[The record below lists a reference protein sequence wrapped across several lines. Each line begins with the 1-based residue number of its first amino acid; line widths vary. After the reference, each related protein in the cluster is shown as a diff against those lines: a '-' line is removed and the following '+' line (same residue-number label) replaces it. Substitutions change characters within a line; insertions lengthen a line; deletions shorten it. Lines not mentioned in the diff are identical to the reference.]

1 MDQSERE
8 IFPYIYISLF
18 QVSDNLANYRTLLID
33 LLMKIKIK
41 SPESLHNKTI
51 GEMFAAMDW
60 VGSGAEINRKLLT
73 GEHNSLCLA
82 HGRQPL
88 SPYQSFSVPEIHRLP
103 PLDSQCPRSSH
114 VRSNPSYRD
123 LFNVQAPLR
132 SSMSS
137 LSTEETKVFILVIG
151 AFLFYI

>member
-1 MDQSERE
+1 MDH
-8 IFPYIYISLF
+8 
-18 QVSDNLANYRTLLID
+18 NLANYRTLLID
-33 LLMKIKIK
+33 LLMRIKIK

-88 SPYQSFSVPEIHRLP
+88 IPYQSFSVPEIKELRRV
-103 PLDSQCPRSSH
+103 DSDCPRSSH
-114 VRSNPSYRD
+114 VKSSPSYRD

-132 SSMSS
+132 SSMSC
-137 LSTEETKVFILVIG
+137 LSNEDKKVFLIVII
-151 AFLFYI
+151 ALFTYMVHLY

>member
-1 MDQSERE
+1 MDH
-8 IFPYIYISLF
+8 
-18 QVSDNLANYRTLLID
+18 NLANYRTLLID
-33 LLMKIKIK
+33 LLMRIKIK

-88 SPYQSFSVPEIHRLP
+88 IPYQSFSVPEIKQLQRV
-103 PLDSQCPRSSH
+103 DSQCPRSSH
-114 VRSNPSYRD
+114 VKSNPTYYD

-137 LSTEETKVFILVIG
+137 LSTEDKRVFVLVIS
-151 AFLFYI
+151 ALSRYII

>member
-1 MDQSERE
+1 MDH
-8 IFPYIYISLF
+8 
-18 QVSDNLANYRTLLID
+18 NLANYRTLLID
-33 LLMKIKIK
+33 LLMRIKIK

-82 HGRQPL
+82 HGRLPL
-88 SPYQSFSVPEIHRLP
+88 IPYQSFSVPQIQQLRP
-103 PLDSQCPRSSH
+103 VDSECPRSSQ
-114 VRSNPSYRD
+114 VRSSPSYRD

-137 LSTEETKVFILVIG
+137 CLSTEDKKVFILVIS
-151 AFLFYI
+151 AFLRYII

>member
-1 MDQSERE
+1 MDH
-8 IFPYIYISLF
+8 
-18 QVSDNLANYRTLLID
+18 NLANYRTLLID
-33 LLMKIKIK
+33 LLMRIKIK

-60 VGSGAEINRKLLT
+60 VGTGAEINRKLLT

-82 HGRQPL
+82 HGRTPL
-88 SPYQSFSVPEIHRLP
+88 IPYQSFSVPQIQQLRP
-103 PLDSQCPRSSH
+103 VDSECPRSSQ
-114 VRSNPSYRD
+114 VRSSPSYRD

-137 LSTEETKVFILVIG
+137 CLSTEDKKVFIIVIS
-151 AFLFYI
+151 AFLRYII

>member
-1 MDQSERE
+1 MEH
-8 IFPYIYISLF
+8 
-18 QVSDNLANYRTLLID
+18 NLANYRTLLID
-33 LLMKIKIK
+33 LLMRIKIK

-82 HGRQPL
+82 HGRLPL
-88 SPYQSFSVPEIHRLP
+88 IPYQSFSVPQIQQLR
-103 PLDSQCPRSSH
+103 PLDSECPRSSQ
-114 VRSNPSYRD
+114 VRSSPSYRD

-137 LSTEETKVFILVIG
+137 CLSTEDKKVFILVIS
-151 AFLFYI
+151 AFFRYII